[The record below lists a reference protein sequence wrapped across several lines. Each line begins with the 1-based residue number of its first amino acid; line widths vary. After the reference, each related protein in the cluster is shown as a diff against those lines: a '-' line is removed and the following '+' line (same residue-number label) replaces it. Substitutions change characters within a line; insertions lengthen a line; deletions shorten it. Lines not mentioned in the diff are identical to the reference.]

1 MVRGHGFRCVPES
14 MNDDGAGV
22 NPVKHPQC
30 VLGHKLEVLV
40 IHDPSRPV
48 PPPTRSETQRDGTWS
63 EEKQFHVG
71 DTLIFEYANEVND
84 VYQINGDLE
93 FMTCDPTSPI
103 AVHKTGHDLVKLT
116 EP

>member
-1 MVRGHGFRCVPES
+1 MLVEVELSLEMLKDIGRELGDTHRARGE
-14 MNDDGAGV
+14 
-22 NPVKHPQC
+22 
-30 VLGHKLEVLV
+30 LGNAWGRERRL
-40 IHDPSRPV
+40 
-48 PPPTRSETQRDGTWS
+48 GWS